1 MAETHRLLIVDDE
14 TELTQALG
22 DYLRGPGIE
31 ILTASELEEAQALI
45 ERKDIDLVI
54 ADLKLT
60 GQFGLEGFQLLTFA
74 RERSPLTHVLLL
86 TAYGSPEVE
95 AEALRRGAKFC
106 FNKPLPME
114 TLAGAIRSLGI
125 PVAG

>member
-1 MAETHRLLIVDDE
+1 MSLRLLLVDDE
-14 TELTQALG
+14 SALTDALG
-22 DYLRGPGIE
+22 DYLRGPGVE

-45 ERKDIDLVI
+45 ERKDIDLII

-60 GQFGLEGFQLLTFA
+60 GQFGLEGFQLLTFV
-74 RERSPLTHVLLL
+74 RERSPRTQVILL

-95 AEALRRGAKFC
+95 AEALRRGARFC

-114 TLAGAIRSLGI
+114 TLAGAIRTLGV
-125 PVAG
+125 PVAP